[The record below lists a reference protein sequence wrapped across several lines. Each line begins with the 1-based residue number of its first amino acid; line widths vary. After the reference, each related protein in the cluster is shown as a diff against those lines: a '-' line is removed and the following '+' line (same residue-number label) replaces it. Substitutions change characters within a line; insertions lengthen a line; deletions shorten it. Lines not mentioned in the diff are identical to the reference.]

1 MLPHATAI
9 AFIVAYGE
17 LAFGISLVLGVLVR
31 AASVCGMVY
40 LLILLSSSNYP
51 GGDAPFWH
59 YFAASLD
66 HLVLAFRFAAFVTGD
81 TEAVLSLRRYVR
93 RFRAP
98 AQ

>member
-17 LAFGISLVLGVLVR
+17 LALGISLVLGVLVR

-51 GGDAPFWH
+51 GGDAPF
-59 YFAASLD
+59 
-66 HLVLAFRFAAFVTGD
+66 
-81 TEAVLSLRRYVR
+81 
-93 RFRAP
+93 
-98 AQ
+98 